1 MVTSTLDPSAV
12 SSWPSWHAPRA
23 LQYWPYGTTSRE
35 ACRRLPR
42 ALTSSTRSPIPGGWG
57 LFPADHSNATVRSP
71 AHDRLYGATVPLST
85 GAHDRCVPVASD
97 TVSNPLLFGL
107 AYASML
113 ASWETAN
120 PDLPSCAGTVSTVTR
135 DLGRPFAPSRSSS
148 KAMVVGFWGGP
159 TFRPLTTCC

>member
-42 ALTSSTRSPIPGGWG
+42 ALTSSTRIPRPGGWR
-57 LFPADHSNATVRSP
+57 LFPDDHSNARVRSP

-85 GAHDRCVPVASD
+85 GAHERCAPVASD
-97 TVSNPLLFGL
+97 TVSNPLLSGL

-113 ASWETAN
+113 ASWEMAN
-120 PDLPSCAGTVSTVTR
+120 PDMVSLAGTVSTVTR
-135 DLGRPFAPSRSSS
+135 DLGRPSVPSRSSS
-148 KAMVVGFWGGP
+148 KATVGAFMGGP